1 MSPDR
6 RCQEIREQLPELALG
21 IAEGE
26 DRARALDHLA
36 DCPGCRRRL
45 TELSQT
51 ADELLL
57 LVPAEEPPGGFE
69 ARLLERLHPR
79 STRSRPWALRL
90 LAPAAAAA
98 LAVALT
104 LVLAYRDQR
113 EVADR
118 YQDTLTEVEGKYLA
132 GERLNAPGGRY
143 VGKVYGY
150 EGEPSWVLV
159 TIDEGELPDGRYQLE
174 LVRADGTRLGL
185 GGFSVANGVGSK
197 GEAIPLQFHQ
207 VAQVRLIGPGRGA
220 VYEAS
225 FGGG

>member
-1 MSPDR
+1 MTPERD
-6 RCQEIREQLPELALG
+6 CQPIRELLPELALG
-21 IAEGE
+21 IAEGD

-36 DCPGCRRRL
+36 DCPDCRRRL
-45 TELSQT
+45 TQLSET

-57 LVPAEEPPGGFE
+57 LVPPEEPPGGFE
-69 ARLLERLHPR
+69 GRLLERLQSRAPR
-79 STRSRPWALRL
+79 TRRRLLRV

-113 EVADR
+113 QLADR
-118 YQDTLTEVEGKYLA
+118 YQETLTEVDGKYLA
-132 GERLNAPGGRY
+132 GERLTAPGGRY

-159 TIDEGELPDGRYQLE
+159 TTDEGELPDGRYELE
-174 LVRADGTRLGL
+174 LVREGGARIGLGEFRVADG
-185 GGFSVANGVGSK
+185 AGSG
-197 GEAIPLQFHQ
+197 GEAIPLDFHQ

-225 FGGG
+225 FGRD